1 MTTRNRPRAKRKLGP
16 SKARQKKSPA
26 SRDEAWALECIES
39 AKNLICICKEGKI
52 KFINDAGATMFG
64 LKSAKRMAGR
74 TFVDFVHPDYREFV
88 SELVDGHAREI
99 NSLPLRFVTGR
110 GRKIDADVSITPI
123 SDELSGGLVSVHATD
138 ITHRLRSAK
147 EVMRSE
153 NRYRDL
159 VENSMDMICVC
170 EKGAVTFINPA
181 GAAMLHESEPGRLIG
196 RKLYT
201 LVHPDYYDIALEGLH
216 NFVQDRSVLPLKF
229 VCIDGEVI
237 YVEIL
242 VLPFGRTGNDSYM
255 LEARDVTE
263 RVRYAEKLRDREQR
277 LRGIMDTVADG
288 IISIDEKGVIHSF
301 NPAAEVIFGYRSGD
315 LIGKSLNAII
325 PPSDKKKHDGHIRK
339 YIKTGKAKIIAVG
352 GREVKGHHKDGT
364 VFPIELSVTE
374 MWHGKQR
381 LFTAIVRDI
390 TERKKAED
398 ELRKAH
404 DELEIRIEERTR
416 ELTREIAERRSTES
430 RLRLAGE
437 VIDNLNNAVII
448 LDPRFKVTAVN
459 PAYTLITGYPAEDLI
474 GRQPPFKRALKK
486 HPELYENMLNGIK
499 YPGHWEGEFWS
510 RNKDGVK
517 IAQRLAISAIT
528 NEEGEVQQYAAIIS
542 DISERKR
549 AEERIFFQANYD
561 ALTGLPNRALF
572 HDRLEIALPSHQRL
586 GRKLGLMFIDLD
598 GFKLVNDTLGH
609 DIGDLLLQET
619 ARRLEKCIRDGD
631 TAARLGGD
639 EFTVIMPNLVDPRHT
654 PLVAQRVLDALAKP
668 FNLKNHETFVSASIG
683 VTIFPDDATTPNG
696 LLKNA
701 DAAMYRAKEQGKA
714 NYQFYT
720 SDLNK
725 EVKERLEFKNG
736 LVKALGRG
744 EFSLH
749 YQPKLEIGS
758 NRITGAEALMRWNS
772 RDYGL
777 ISPVKF
783 IPILE
788 ETGQVVEVGEWAI
801 RTACERQIA
810 WKKEGLPPLRVAV
823 NISARQ
829 LREKSFIS
837 IVDQA
842 LKDTGVSPDGLEI
855 EITESMLMSDQE
867 KAVKS
872 LGELHDM
879 GIHIAMD
886 DFGTGYS
893 SLSYLKRFPIDTIKI
908 DRSFVADIATDHDDA
923 IIIKTIINMG
933 QNLNRRIVAEGVE
946 TESQLAILNEYNCD
960 EIQGYFFSP
969 PLPEEKF
976 TDFIKEK
983 MNETTKTALA
993 V

>member
-1 MTTRNRPRAKRKLGP
+1 MKN
-16 SKARQKKSPA
+16 KKSPA
-26 SRDEAWALECIES
+26 FRDEAWALKCIES
-39 AKNLICICKEGKI
+39 AKNLICLCKKGKI
-52 KFINDAGATMFG
+52 RFINDAGAVMLG
-64 LKSAKRMAGR
+64 LKSAKRMTGR
-74 TFVDFVHPDYREFV
+74 TFVDFVHSDYREFV
-88 SELVDGHAREI
+88 SELVGGHAREI
-99 NSLPLRFVTGR
+99 NSLPIRFVTGR

-123 SDELSGGLVSVHATD
+123 SGDPGGLVSVHATD

-153 NRYRDL
+153 TRYRNL
-159 VENSMDMICVC
+159 VEKSMDMICVC
-170 EKGAVTFINPA
+170 EDGDVTFINPA
-181 GAAMLHESEPGRLIG
+181 GAAMLHETEPGRLIG

-201 LVHPDYYDIALEGLH
+201 LVHPDYYDIAMEGLH
-216 NFVQDRSVLPLKF
+216 NFVKDGAVLPMKF
-229 VCIDGEVI
+229 VCIDGDVI

-242 VLPFGRTGNDSYM
+242 VLPFGKSGANSYM
-255 LEARDVTE
+255 LEARDITE

-288 IISIDEKGVIHSF
+288 IISIDESGIINSF
-301 NPAAEVIFGYRSGD
+301 NPAAEVIFGYTSTD
-315 LIGKSLNAII
+315 LIGKSLNAIV
-325 PPSDKKKHDGHIRK
+325 PPSDKKKHNGYIRK

-352 GREVKGHHKDGT
+352 GREVSGHHKDGT
-364 VFPIELSVTE
+364 IFPIELSVTE

-404 DELEIRIEERTR
+404 DELEIRVEERTR
-416 ELTREIAERRSTES
+416 ELTREITERRHAES

-448 LDPRFKVTAVN
+448 LSPRFKVTAVN
-459 PAYTLITGYPAEDLI
+459 PAYTLITGYQAEEVI

-486 HPELYENMLNGIK
+486 YPELYESMLNDIK
-499 YPGHWEGEFWS
+499 YPGHWEGEFWGK
-510 RNKDGVK
+510 RKNGER
-517 IAQRLAISAIT
+517 IAKRLAISAIT
-528 NEEGEVQQYAAIIS
+528 GEEGDVQQYAAIIS
-542 DISERKR
+542 DITERKM

-572 HDRLEIALPSHQRL
+572 HDRLEIALPSHRRL

-598 GFKLVNDTLGH
+598 GFKLVNDTMGH
-609 DIGDLLLQET
+609 DIGDLLLKE
-619 ARRLEKCIRDGD
+619 AGVRLGKCIRSGD
-631 TAARLGGD
+631 TVARLGGD
-639 EFTVIMPNLVDPRHT
+639 EFTVIMPNLTDPRHT
-654 PLVAQRVLDALAKP
+654 PLVAQRVLDALARP
-668 FNLKNHETFVSASIG
+668 FNLERQETFISASIG
-683 VTIFPDDATTPNG
+683 VTIFPDDATTSNE

-701 DAAMYRAKEQGKA
+701 DAAMYRAKEHGKA

-725 EVKERLEFKNG
+725 EVKERLDFKNG
-736 LVKALGRG
+736 LVKAMERG
-744 EFSLH
+744 EFSLY
-749 YQPKLEIGS
+749 YQPKLEIGT
-758 NRITGAEALMRWNS
+758 NRITGAEALMRWN
-772 RDYGL
+772 RRGHGL

-783 IPILE
+783 IPVME
-788 ETGQVVEVGEWAI
+788 ETGQVVEVGAWAI
-801 RTACERQIA
+801 RTACERHIS
-810 WKKEGLPPLRVAV
+810 WKKKGLPPLRIAV
-823 NISARQ
+823 NLSARQ
-829 LREKSFIS
+829 LREESFIS
-837 IVDQA
+837 IVEQI
-842 LKDTGVSPDGLEI
+842 LKETGVSPAGLEI

-867 KAVKS
+867 KAVKA

-908 DRSFVADIATDHDDA
+908 DQSFVADIATNPDDA
-923 IIIKTIINMG
+923 VIIKTIINMG

-946 TESQLAILNEYNCD
+946 NKGQLAVLNEYNCD
-960 EIQGYFFSP
+960 EIQGYLFSP
-969 PLPEEKF
+969 PLPEKEF
-976 TDFIKEK
+976 IGFIKEK
-983 MNETTKTALA
+983 MSKNAFT

>member
-1 MTTRNRPRAKRKLGP
+1 MATKSRSKARRKKRPLGP
-16 SKARQKKSPA
+16 SKDRHGESLAPG
-26 SRDEAWALECIES
+26 DESWALRCIES
-39 AKNLICICKEGKI
+39 AKNLICLCKKGKI
-52 KFINDAGATMFG
+52 KFINDAGAAMLG
-64 LKSAKRMAGR
+64 LRSAKRMTGR

-88 SELVDGHAREI
+88 SELVGGHAREI

-110 GRKIDADVSITPI
+110 GRKVDADVSITPI
-123 SDELSGGLVSVHATD
+123 SDQQSGGLVSIHATD
-138 ITHRLRSAK
+138 ISHHLRSAK

-153 NRYRDL
+153 TQYRNL

-170 EKGAVTFINPA
+170 EEGEVTFINPA
-181 GAAMLHESEPGRLIG
+181 GAAMLHESEPGRMIG

-216 NFVQDRSVLPLKF
+216 NFVHDGAVLPLKF

-237 YVEIL
+237 HVEIL
-242 VLPFGRTGNDSYM
+242 VLPFGLAGANSYM
-255 LEARDVTE
+255 LEARDITE
-263 RVRYAEKLRDREQR
+263 RVRSAEKLRDREQR

-288 IISIDEKGVIHSF
+288 IISIDEDGIIHSF
-301 NPAAEVIFGYRSGD
+301 NPAAEVIFGYTSTD
-315 LIGKSLNAII
+315 LIGKSLNAIV
-325 PPSDKKKHDGHIRK
+325 PPSDKKKHNGYIRK
-339 YIKTGKAKIIAVG
+339 YIKNGKAKIIAVG
-352 GREVKGHHKDGT
+352 GREVNGHHKNGT

-390 TERKKAED
+390 TERKKAEG
-398 ELRKAH
+398 ELRKAR
-404 DELEIRIEERTR
+404 DELEIRVEERTR
-416 ELTREIAERRSTES
+416 ELTLEITERRNVES

-437 VIDNLNNAVII
+437 VIDNLSNAVII
-448 LDPRFKVTAVN
+448 LSPRFKVTAVN
-459 PAYTLITGYPAEDLI
+459 PAYTLITGYLAEDVT

-510 RNKDGVK
+510 KRKDGVK

-528 NEEGEVQQYAAIIS
+528 NEEGEIQQYAAIIS
-542 DISERKR
+542 DITERKR
-549 AEERIFFQANYD
+549 AEEKIFFQANYD

-572 HDRLEIALPSHQRL
+572 HDRLEIALPSHERL

-609 DIGDLLLQET
+609 NIGDLLLQE
-619 ARRLEKCIRDGD
+619 AGVRLGKCVRNGD
-631 TAARLGGD
+631 TVARLGGD
-639 EFTVIMPNLVDPRHT
+639 EFTVIMPDLTDPRHT
-654 PLVAQRVLDALAKP
+654 PLVAQRILDALAKP
-668 FNLKNHETFVSASIG
+668 FNLEKYETFISASIG
-683 VTIFPDDATTPNG
+683 VTIFPDDATTSNE

-725 EVKERLEFKNG
+725 EVKERLDFKNG
-736 LVKALGRG
+736 LLKALKNG

-749 YQPKLEIGS
+749 YQPKLEIGT

-772 RDYGL
+772 RDHGL
-777 ISPVKF
+777 IPPVKF

-788 ETGQVVEVGEWAI
+788 ETGHVVEVGEWAI
-801 RTACERQIA
+801 RTACERHMA
-810 WKKEGLPPLRVAV
+810 WKKEGFPPLRVAV

-829 LREKSFIS
+829 LREESFVS
-837 IVDQA
+837 IIERV
-842 LKDTGVSPDGLEI
+842 LKETGVSPDGLEI
-855 EITESMLMSDQE
+855 EITESMLMSDHE
-867 KAVKS
+867 KAVKA

-908 DRSFVADIATDHDDA
+908 DQSFVADIATNPDDA
-923 IIIKTIINMG
+923 VIIKTIINMG

-946 TESQLAILNEYNCD
+946 TEGQLAVLNEYNCD
-960 EIQGYFFSP
+960 EIQGYFLSP
-969 PLPEEKF
+969 PLPEKEF
-976 TDFIKEK
+976 ASFIREN
-983 MNETTKTALA
+983 MNKTALA